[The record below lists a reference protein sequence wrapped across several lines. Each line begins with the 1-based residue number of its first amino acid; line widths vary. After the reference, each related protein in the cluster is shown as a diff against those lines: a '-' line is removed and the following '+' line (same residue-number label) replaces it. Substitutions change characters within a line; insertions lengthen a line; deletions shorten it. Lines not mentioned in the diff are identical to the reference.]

1 MSDWWRDQDQDDSW
15 WQKQQEEE
23 QQQLDKAM
31 DNPIHIDKKPQN
43 CDGKDRCENKYLL
56 VYCF

>member
-1 MSDWWRDQDQDDSW
+1 MKDNWWEDQDQDDSW

-31 DNPIHIDKKPQN
+31 DNPIHIDKKPQV
-43 CDGKDRCENKYLL
+43 CDLKSLRK
-56 VYCF
+56 